1 MKAIQTEIA
10 DVLILEPKVFGDDR
24 GHFFESYNQRKFTDV
39 GIHSDFVQDN
49 QSSSRKGVIR
59 GLHYQIQKPQ
69 GKLIRV
75 LAGLIFDVAVDLRR
89 SSKTFGK
96 WVGVELSSENRRM
109 LWIPRGFAHGFQV
122 LSDNAEVLYKADGF
136 YAPEFE
142 RTIRWNDPDI
152 AIKWPSGTPTL
163 SAKDAVG
170 LSFHDSE
177 TYD

>member
-1 MKAIQTEIA
+1 MKAIQTDIA
-10 DVLILEPKVFGDDR
+10 DVLILEPQIFGDDR
-24 GHFFESYNQRKFTDV
+24 GYFFESYNQRKFAEV
-39 GIHSDFVQDN
+39 GIHADFVQDN

-69 GKLIRV
+69 AKVIRV
-75 LAGLIFDVAVDLRR
+75 LAGSIFDVAVDLRR
-89 SSKTFGK
+89 SSQTFGK
-96 WVGVELSSENRRM
+96 WVGIELTSDNHRM

-122 LSDNAEVLYKADGF
+122 LSDTAEVLYKADGF

-142 RTIRWNDPDI
+142 RTIRWNDPEI
-152 AIKWPSGTPTL
+152 AINWPFGTPTL
-163 SAKDAVG
+163 SPKDTAG

>member
-1 MKAIQTEIA
+1 MKATQTEMA

-24 GHFFESYNQRKFTDV
+24 GHFFETYNQRKFADV

-69 GKLIRV
+69 GKVIRV
-75 LAGLIFDVAVDLRR
+75 LAGSIFDVAVDLRR

-122 LSDNAEVLYKADGF
+122 LSDNAEVLY
-136 YAPEFE
+136 
-142 RTIRWNDPDI
+142 
-152 AIKWPSGTPTL
+152 
-163 SAKDAVG
+163 
-170 LSFHDSE
+170 
-177 TYD
+177 